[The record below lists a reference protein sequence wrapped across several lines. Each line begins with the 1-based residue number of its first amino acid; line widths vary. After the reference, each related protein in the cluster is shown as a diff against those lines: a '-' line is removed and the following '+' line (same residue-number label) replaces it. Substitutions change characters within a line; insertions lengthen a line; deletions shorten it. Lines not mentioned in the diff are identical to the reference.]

1 MQKPLDWVVLGQLG
15 RAYGVRGGIWLRSF
29 TEPAEQI
36 LDYKAW
42 YLYRN
47 ANWEPI
53 KRFKVDLFSKG
64 IVIKLEGYDSP
75 EAVSHLTHAKI
86 GIKRTQLT
94 KLAPGEFYCF
104 ELVGMDVFN
113 TEHRLLGKVVDI
125 MPTGAND
132 VLVIEGERRH
142 LLPYLPGRVIRDIDR
157 EKACMV
163 VDWDEDF

>member
-15 RAYGVRGGIWLRSF
+15 RAHGVRGGIWLRSF
-29 TEPAEQI
+29 TEPASQI
-36 LDYKAW
+36 LDYKTW
-42 YLYRN
+42 YLCQN
-47 ANWEPI
+47 DNWMPI
-53 KRFKVDLFSKG
+53 PRFKADLFPKG
-64 IVIKLEGYDSP
+64 IVIKLEGYDTP
-75 EAVSHLTHAKI
+75 EAVSQLTHAKI
-86 GIKRTQLT
+86 GIKRTQLAQ
-94 KLAPGEFYCF
+94 LPPDEFYCF

-113 TEHRLLGKVVDI
+113 TDQRLLGKVVDI

-142 LLPYLPGRVIRDIDR
+142 LLPYLPGRVIRTIDR